1 MAKTV
6 TVKPAPG
13 LIVRMPGSPP
23 RTLPDTGAEVVL
35 DEYWRNRLRD
45 GDVLEVTP
53 AAAAPAGK
61 KKEA

>member
-13 LIVRMPGSPP
+13 LLVRMPGSPP
-23 RTLPDTGAEVVL
+23 RTLSESGTEVVL

-45 GDVLEVTP
+45 GDVVEVTATPAP
-53 AAAAPAGK
+53 AASK

>member
-13 LIVRMPGSPP
+13 LLVRMPGTPP
-23 RTLPDTGAEVVL
+23 KRMPESGADVVL
-35 DEYWRNRLRD
+35 DEYWRNRIRD
-45 GDVLEVTP
+45 GDVVEVVPP
-53 AAAAPAGK
+53 APTK